1 MANNDKTHS
10 PSDNPQA
17 SHGGGDNPFGD
28 LDRMLDEQ
36 PAGGGDFPAEKT
48 GVHATE
54 GAGGEALRK
63 GSEEDIDVLDASEV
77 SEVLDVLDVTSDGSA
92 GAGGLPPAAEPTMVT
107 GASGGSANDGSS
119 EDRTVVVPAQGGPEG
134 AAGAA
139 PATFPERKT
148 GRFSV
153 AGEGAM
159 PPAIPAEPR
168 KTGRLSVGEASE
180 PPPTPPPFRKTGR
193 PGTLGVEAKPE
204 KAPSPPPSEEAPAE
218 VPRRPLTGDP
228 LMDDNAA
235 FRREMQQ
242 LARTRNWKRLAELT
256 SAAVERAPW
265 AELPEAQSALLIDLA
280 RVYRDRLSDS
290 VRAEQ
295 AFRRLAEMDP
305 GNADAID
312 FLSAAYRGRGE
323 WRALYDLYSMAIEP
337 TWDPEQRLAWT
348 REMVEIATDRLN
360 DIDLAITA
368 WERLWRLGDAIEET
382 FKALSEVYRRARRW
396 EGLASFLGQRASQL
410 KGAERIVAL
419 REVAEAYLSGLRDQ
433 GRAATVIAQILEER
447 PEDLVA
453 LLARARLLS
462 RSGDWEAL
470 ADLGAAEL
478 KGQPEAAVLDFR
490 RLVADALWAGGE
502 MERAVAVY
510 ERVLELRPDDA
521 EASRAR
527 DEYLE
532 KSGKYEVLVNL
543 LAQRADRATDDQTR
557 AALLERAALLAE
569 KELEDPRLAISLW
582 EKRVALDGS
591 NAASDGT
598 AAKRAEAY
606 DSLANLYE
614 SLGDPQG
621 VARALEG
628 QLALTRHP
636 ATRVE
641 LLRRFGEH
649 AAHRMGDDAK
659 AEACWKEIVSLLP
672 DDAAAQ
678 AELVSLHRRRG
689 DFEALDRALQ
699 QQAWRALDEQTVLS
713 LWHSAAQNCDENI
726 AEPRRAIAAWL
737 RVIDLSP
744 QDGRGLA
751 ALTRHRRTLGQVHD
765 LVAALESEL
774 RATEDAAQRVALG
787 LEVANLWEGAEAPAA
802 AVAAYERVLRW
813 EAGNPTALK
822 ALERLRGGADRGVAV
837 GALEVAA
844 TVAPEERIPLLRR
857 ALAAATQGAGG
868 DEALAKFHGLRRILW
883 LNRGSPEVLNEVE
896 QAAAAC
902 GAWSSLAALYEVLAG
917 QATDA
922 QVRAGHQRALARLA
936 EEHLKN
942 PVRALLAL
950 EACGRERIGDPEV
963 VASIE
968 RLCEATGRHE
978 DALALADA
986 AARAE
991 VSDEVRRTAL
1001 RRRLSLCETRL
1012 GDGERAFFEAVRL
1025 LFLDP
1030 SDTAALGDARRL
1042 AEQHG
1047 LWRAL
1052 DALYAEL
1059 WDLAGDTTARLT
1071 IARARHGI
1079 RAERLNDPVGAL
1091 DQLMVM
1097 YRLQPEEPGLL
1108 DSMLGAAEAL
1118 GAWDRVLPLVEAQV
1132 RARGSAAVPEE
1143 LMRVAA
1149 LNEEKRSD
1157 AHRAFEL
1164 YAEALVLRPAAA
1176 ELQERLERLA
1186 GSTGRWEH
1194 LALYYRFAA
1203 ARAGDPMRQLELY
1216 HRITDIY
1223 ATRLGSQGGEAGTA
1237 EATGRQEALDVHR
1250 RILQLQPAA
1259 LPSLDVVIDRHRTAS
1274 EWRELRDRLLQ
1285 WTERAPAAGHAA
1297 ADLVPRWVEIARLS
1311 RSQLGDPESALTAF
1325 ARILEIDQGHEEAL
1339 QGVRSLTEG
1348 PRDPA
1353 LELRRLRIELER
1365 AQPARR
1371 IEIHLEMARIQE
1383 TQFDD
1388 ADGAIKT
1395 LRALVEEAGAASP
1408 GYEPLARLYRSRGE
1422 WGSLVDLMEARA
1434 RALPDQ
1440 AERLTALAEAVRVC
1454 DAHVD
1459 AVAER
1464 RERLY
1469 RHVLSLQPDDI
1480 ETRRSLLAL
1489 YRDGKRGEDMAA
1501 LLRDWL
1507 TVVPQSEA
1515 EERLNIERELTRVL
1529 DRGLGRLA
1537 EAEVVLKPRTDDADS
1552 TDADALL
1559 AQASLRLRQ
1568 GDFAGYL
1575 ALRQRQARQLPPA
1588 MASLVLCHLAE
1599 ACDETQGFQAQ
1610 VAALYREARTLDAG
1624 NLAAQEALKAIG
1636 RRAKGW
1642 RASAALLP
1650 DADEGKLDWAQR
1662 AERLRQHA
1670 EQASD
1675 AAARTNWLQRA
1686 VAVEPDHYP
1695 AWDLLAQTYA
1705 QQGNHDEALAAR
1717 RDALD
1722 AFVRSTPP
1730 ESARLAEH
1738 AERIQQLALAYRA
1751 VGDEEQAD
1759 RLALQAHQL
1768 LPDLPSA
1775 ALAVAEQRLAAGD
1788 QRGAF
1793 ALYNRVLERGGRL
1806 SNAERLHATFQRGAM
1821 RAQLGEPDR
1830 AITDLRAALEID
1842 ALHPGALRGL
1852 ADVLAARGCVGAAI
1866 QHYIQALLV
1875 VSDASARG
1883 QLFAGL
1889 GRLWEDAFRN
1899 TDEAGVCYDLA
1910 VEAGLDDRDLMV
1922 RALRHYRRGGQSA
1935 RALAV
1940 IDRLLPATQEAAD
1953 QAMLWTER
1961 GGILAASDEQQG
1973 MEAFD
1978 MALSYDPGNLE
1989 ALKGLS
1995 QILERRGDWEQLVQI
2010 HEARTETG
2018 TPLERAEALRSL
2030 ARVVIAQLGDR
2041 VRAERYLIAASE
2053 LAPTRADFEQLLELY
2068 GDAPEHLR
2076 GRKAALGGLLSLGGP
2091 WMPRLVDLGR
2101 MLAHEG
2107 ERRWAWCLLSPLMSA
2122 TITDQTLKALVLELR
2137 KEFEKQDSTTALHP
2151 DLLSEVRHPSLDE
2164 AVLDVVAELDG
2175 TITLGRGTPEEWS
2188 ATGLSR
2194 LDERTAVGKVFASLG
2209 SRLGVEG
2216 VQLSRVQELELPY
2229 VVLDGNEPP
2238 HVLVRAELLQLLSQA
2253 ETGFLFASMIGL
2265 ARPGSRLLAS
2275 LPPAERELL
2284 LPALAAAVGLC
2295 EPTAASAALCQRIRE
2310 GVPAERREAW
2320 AAVLRERLNLG
2331 AGDVQAQLREH
2342 GGRLWN
2348 GLQETARRVGTV
2360 AAADLRFVAR
2370 VLTRLDE
2377 SLPKMPTVGK
2387 IEDVEAFF
2395 EGVPTLQ
2402 SLIGFAASPL
2412 FGNILSGDNPQV
2424 TPNK

>member
-1 MANNDKTHS
+1 M
-10 PSDNPQA
+10 
-17 SHGGGDNPFGD
+17 
-28 LDRMLDEQ
+28 
-36 PAGGGDFPAEKT
+36 
-48 GVHATE
+48 
-54 GAGGEALRK
+54 
-63 GSEEDIDVLDASEV
+63 
-77 SEVLDVLDVTSDGSA
+77 
-92 GAGGLPPAAEPTMVT
+92 
-107 GASGGSANDGSS
+107 
-119 EDRTVVVPAQGGPEG
+119 
-134 AAGAA
+134 
-139 PATFPERKT
+139 
-148 GRFSV
+148 
-153 AGEGAM
+153 
-159 PPAIPAEPR
+159 
-168 KTGRLSVGEASE
+168 
-180 PPPTPPPFRKTGR
+180 
-193 PGTLGVEAKPE
+193 
-204 KAPSPPPSEEAPAE
+204 
-218 VPRRPLTGDP
+218 
-228 LMDDNAA
+228 
-235 FRREMQQ
+235 
-242 LARTRNWKRLAELT
+242 
-256 SAAVERAPW
+256 
-265 AELPEAQSALLIDLA
+265 
-280 RVYRDRLSDS
+280 
-290 VRAEQ
+290 
-295 AFRRLAEMDP
+295 
-305 GNADAID
+305 
-312 FLSAAYRGRGE
+312 
-323 WRALYDLYSMAIEP
+323 
-337 TWDPEQRLAWT
+337 
-348 REMVEIATDRLN
+348 
-360 DIDLAITA
+360 
-368 WERLWRLGDAIEET
+368 
-382 FKALSEVYRRARRW
+382 
-396 EGLASFLGQRASQL
+396 
-410 KGAERIVAL
+410 RI
-419 REVAEAYLSGLRDQ
+419 
-433 GRAATVIAQILEER
+433 
-447 PEDLVA
+447 
-453 LLARARLLS
+453 
-462 RSGDWEAL
+462 
-470 ADLGAAEL
+470 
-478 KGQPEAAVLDFR
+478 
-490 RLVADALWAGGE
+490 
-502 MERAVAVY
+502 
-510 ERVLELRPDDA
+510 
-521 EASRAR
+521 
-527 DEYLE
+527 
-532 KSGKYEVLVNL
+532 
-543 LAQRADRATDDQTR
+543 
-557 AALLERAALLAE
+557 
-569 KELEDPRLAISLW
+569 
-582 EKRVALDGS
+582 
-591 NAASDGT
+591 
-598 AAKRAEAY
+598 
-606 DSLANLYE
+606 
-614 SLGDPQG
+614 
-621 VARALEG
+621 
-628 QLALTRHP
+628 
-636 ATRVE
+636 
-641 LLRRFGEH
+641 
-649 AAHRMGDDAK
+649 
-659 AEACWKEIVSLLP
+659 
-672 DDAAAQ
+672 
-678 AELVSLHRRRG
+678 
-689 DFEALDRALQ
+689 
-699 QQAWRALDEQTVLS
+699 
-713 LWHSAAQNCDENI
+713 
-726 AEPRRAIAAWL
+726 
-737 RVIDLSP
+737 
-744 QDGRGLA
+744 
-751 ALTRHRRTLGQVHD
+751 
-765 LVAALESEL
+765 
-774 RATEDAAQRVALG
+774 
-787 LEVANLWEGAEAPAA
+787 
-802 AVAAYERVLRW
+802 
-813 EAGNPTALK
+813 
-822 ALERLRGGADRGVAV
+822 
-837 GALEVAA
+837 
-844 TVAPEERIPLLRR
+844 
-857 ALAAATQGAGG
+857 
-868 DEALAKFHGLRRILW
+868 
-883 LNRGSPEVLNEVE
+883 
-896 QAAAAC
+896 
-902 GAWSSLAALYEVLAG
+902 
-917 QATDA
+917 
-922 QVRAGHQRALARLA
+922 
-936 EEHLKN
+936 
-942 PVRALLAL
+942 
-950 EACGRERIGDPEV
+950 
-963 VASIE
+963 
-968 RLCEATGRHE
+968 
-978 DALALADA
+978 
-986 AARAE
+986 
-991 VSDEVRRTAL
+991 
-1001 RRRLSLCETRL
+1001 
-1012 GDGERAFFEAVRL
+1012 
-1025 LFLDP
+1025 
-1030 SDTAALGDARRL
+1030 
-1042 AEQHG
+1042 
-1047 LWRAL
+1047 
-1052 DALYAEL
+1052 
-1059 WDLAGDTTARLT
+1059 
-1071 IARARHGI
+1071 
-1079 RAERLNDPVGAL
+1079 
-1091 DQLMVM
+1091 
-1097 YRLQPEEPGLL
+1097 
-1108 DSMLGAAEAL
+1108 
-1118 GAWDRVLPLVEAQV
+1118 
-1132 RARGSAAVPEE
+1132 
-1143 LMRVAA
+1143 AA
-1149 LNEEKRSD
+1149 LNEEKRGD

-1164 YAEALVLRPAAA
+1164 YAEALVLRPAAV

-1203 ARAGDPMRQLELY
+1203 ARAGDPMRQLDLY

-1223 ATRLGSQGGEAGTA
+1223 ATRLGAQGEGATAAAGP
-1237 EATGRQEALDVHR
+1237 QEALDVHR

-1259 LPSLDVVIDRHRTAS
+1259 LPSLDVVIDRHRTAG

-1311 RSQLGDPESALTAF
+1311 RNQLGDPESALTAF
-1325 ARILEIDQGHEEAL
+1325 ARILEIDPGHEEAL

-1348 PRDPA
+1348 PREPV

-1365 AQPARR
+1365 AHAARR
-1371 IEIHLEMARIQE
+1371 IEIQLEMARIQE

-1388 ADGAIKT
+1388 VEGAIKT

-1408 GYEPLARLYRSRGE
+1408 GYEPLARLYRSRGD
-1422 WGSLVDLMEARA
+1422 WGALVDLMEARA

-1440 AERLTALAEAVRVC
+1440 AERLAALAEAVRVC
-1454 DAHVD
+1454 DAHVQ

-1507 TVVPQSEA
+1507 TVIPQSEA
-1515 EERLNIERELTRVL
+1515 EERLTTERELTRVL

-1537 EAEVVLKPRTDDADS
+1537 EAEAVLKPRVDDADS

-1588 MASLVLCHLAE
+1588 MASLVLSHLAE

-1650 DADEGKLDWAQR
+1650 DADESKLDWAQR

-1670 EQASD
+1670 EQATD
-1675 AAARTNWLQRA
+1675 PAVRINWLQRA
-1686 VAVEPDHYP
+1686 VAVEPDYYP

-1751 VGDEEQAD
+1751 VGDKEQAD

-1793 ALYNRVLERGGRL
+1793 ALYNRVLERAGRL
-1806 SNAERLHATFQRGAM
+1806 TDTERLHATFQRGAL

-1830 AITDLRAALEID
+1830 AIADLRAALEID

-1875 VSDASARG
+1875 VSDATARG
-1883 QLFAGL
+1883 HLFAGL

-2018 TPLERAEALRSL
+2018 TPTERAEALRSL

-2068 GDAPEHLR
+2068 GEAPEHIR
-2076 GRKAALGGLLSLGGP
+2076 GRKAALGGLLGLGGP

-2122 TITDQTLKALVLELR
+2122 TITDQGLKALVLELR

-2151 DLLSEVRHPSLDE
+2151 DLLSEVRHPTLDE

-2175 TITLGRGTPEEWS
+2175 LITLGRGTPEEWG

-2194 LDERTAVGKVFASLG
+2194 LDERTAVGKVFAMLG
-2209 SRLGVEG
+2209 SRLGVDG

-2229 VVLDGNEPP
+2229 VVLDGNEAP

-2265 ARPGSRLLAS
+2265 ARPGARLLAS
-2275 LPPAERELL
+2275 LPPAQRELL

-2295 EPTAASAALCQRIRE
+2295 EPSAASATLCQRIRE

-2331 AGDVQAQLREH
+2331 TGDVQVQIREQ
-2342 GGRLWN
+2342 GERLWN

-2395 EGVPTLQ
+2395 EGVPALQ

-2424 TPNK
+2424 TPTK